1 MTTMTAYDQR
11 LADHLTRI
19 ARVNQ
24 QGWMRQAS
32 PLTRFAPTPRN
43 ATVLASIRQRIGVVI
58 VRAGERLQG
67 SSAGRVADRAAV

>member
-11 LADHLTRI
+11 LADHLTRT
-19 ARVNQ
+19 ARINE

-32 PLTRFAPTPRN
+32 RPARVTPVSRN
-43 ATVLASIRQRIGVVI
+43 AAMLVAIRQRIGMVI

-67 SSAGRVADRAAV
+67 TPLGRVADRAAV